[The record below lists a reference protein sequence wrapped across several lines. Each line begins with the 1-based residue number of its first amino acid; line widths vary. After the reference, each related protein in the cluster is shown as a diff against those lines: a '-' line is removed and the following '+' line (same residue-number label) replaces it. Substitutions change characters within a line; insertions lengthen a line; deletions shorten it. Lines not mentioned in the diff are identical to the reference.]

1 MNKIFISISIAT
13 YKRRELLKKLMES
26 LTLQK
31 TINEISFEV
40 VVVDN
45 DPQGSAEEVVR
56 YYKNSRVL
64 DVKYFIQPVKNISL
78 TRNVGVQNANGE
90 YILFIDDDEI
100 ASPDWIQSMV
110 DTICKYNADAVF
122 GRVLSYFEEGTPDW
136 IKSNPLFNRQAP
148 PTGTEASFTR
158 SGNCIVKASLLKNI
172 PGPFDP
178 QYGTTGG
185 EDTHLFERLR
195 KHGAKFINCYE
206 GYTSEYVPPQRA
218 TINYL
223 LKRSFVKGNNYT
235 RRELVLS
242 GDKKIYRLVKSI
254 LLSILFGLT
263 SVVLT
268 VLTFPNKYWRL
279 YWATKIA
286 SNWGHLSA
294 AFGYYGKAYK

>member
-1 MNKIFISISIAT
+1 MNKIFVSISIAT
-13 YKRRELLKKLMES
+13 YKRSELLKKLMES
-26 LTLQK
+26 LILQK
-31 TINEISFEV
+31 TNNEISFEV

-56 YYKNSRVL
+56 NYKNSRVL

-78 TRNVGVQNANGE
+78 TRNVGVENAVGE
-90 YILFIDDDEI
+90 YLLFIDDDEI

-136 IKSNPLFNRQAP
+136 IKNNPLFNRQAP

-195 KHGAKFINCYE
+195 KQGAKFINCYE

-218 TINYL
+218 TFNYL

-242 GDKKIYRLVKSI
+242 GEKKSYHLIKSI
-254 LLSILFGLT
+254 IFSILFGLT

-268 VLTFPNKYWRL
+268 LLTFPNKYWRL